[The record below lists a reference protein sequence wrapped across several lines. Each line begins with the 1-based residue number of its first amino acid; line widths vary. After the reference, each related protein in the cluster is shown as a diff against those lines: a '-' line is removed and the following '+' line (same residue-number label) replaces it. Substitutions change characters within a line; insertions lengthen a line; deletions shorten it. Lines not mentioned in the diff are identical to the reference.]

1 MNDPYFADYIN
12 IHSRQD
18 GAKLNGAY
26 GLVDGVSL
34 KPAGVV
40 DAPALPAVS
49 NDTGEDSS
57 L

>member
-1 MNDPYFADYIN
+1 MEDPYFADYIN
-12 IHSRQD
+12 IHSKQD